1 MWAQK
6 QKGFTIVEL
15 LIVIVVIAI
24 LASVT
29 VVAFNGIQERARIA
43 AGQAFESQLLMKYGA
58 AATGRW
64 NFDECSGT
72 SVANMGEPS
81 NTDIFTGTSGVPVWI
96 TDTPTGKGCAVS
108 FDGATKI
115 ETLATL
121 KSNYYVKAAWIRIPK
136 TGGTCNN
143 IISQAASSGA
153 NAAFYA
159 TGCRIAAGHNGAWNT
174 AISPAS
180 PTYNDGKWHYV
191 AAIWEDGTL
200 TVYVD
205 GKQVASAAAVVPSPL
220 GAVSIASHAGG
231 NYSKMD
237 IDNPFV
243 ASE

>member
-15 LIVIVVIAI
+15 LIVIVVIGVLAAI
-24 LASVT
+24 T

-43 AGQAFESQLLMKYGA
+43 AGQAFESQLIMKYGA

-64 NFDECSGT
+64 SFDECSGT
-72 SVANMGEPS
+72 SVTNMGEPN
-81 NTDIFTGTSGVPVWI
+81 NTDVFSGTGTGTTWI
-96 TDTPTGKGCAVS
+96 TDTVSGKGCALS
-108 FDGATKI
+108 FDGGTKI

-121 KSNYYVKAAWIRIPK
+121 KSSYYVKAAWIRIPK
-136 TGGTCNN
+136 SGGTCNN
-143 IISQAASSGA
+143 IISQAASGGA

-191 AAIWEDGTL
+191 AAIWEDGNL
-200 TVYVD
+200 ALYVD
-205 GKQVASAAAVVPSPL
+205 GRQVAFAAAALPSPL
-220 GAVSIASHAGG
+220 GTVSIASHAGG